1 MRSFAAIATFAA
13 LSLSAVISALPTSG
27 TYAKTPYPSSA
38 SDIDVVSTC
47 YYVL

>member
-13 LSLSAVISALPTSG
+13 LSLSIVTSALPTS
-27 TYAKTPYPSSA
+27 TAYASTPYPSSA
-38 SDIDVVSTC
+38 SDLDVVSTC